1 MKSSKNGF
9 TLSEI
14 LIAIGLVGVISAI
27 VFSTLIHNKP
37 NKNKAM
43 FRKAYYIV
51 ERAAADMMMDDDNFP
66 SVDVDGSRGIAYF
79 DTSVDPDDEDT
90 YEITKYPPYVR
101 NMKNTGKNFC
111 EAFASKLNK
120 DSVQDKKCEKERFTF
135 KKNPTGYTMTYYS
148 TPSFTTSDGIA
159 WYMTSNIICDP
170 DDKVAN
176 PEGDPCVVPD
186 EDMPDCPRK
195 SEKAPYTCVYFDVNG
210 PNELPNKFVH
220 YKGQSESE
228 EVRDADKGWFYV
240 FWNGQIKAPPGQAQK
255 YLKSVTVF

>member
-1 MKSSKNGF
+1 MKKSKNGF
-9 TLSEI
+9 TLSEV

-27 VFSTLIHNKP
+27 VFSTLVHNKP

-66 SVDVDGSRGIAYF
+66 TVDVDGSKGIAYF
-79 DTSVDPDDEDT
+79 DPSVDPDDQDT
-90 YEITKYPPYVR
+90 YDITKYPPYVR
-101 NMKNTGKNFC
+101 NFKNTGKNFC

-120 DSVQDKKCEKERFTF
+120 ASVQEKKCEKQKFTF
-135 KKNPTGYTMTYYS
+135 KKNPNGYASSLTLS
-148 TPSFTTSDGIA
+148 PSFTTSDGIA
-159 WYMTSNIICDP
+159 WFMTANIICDP

-176 PEGDPCVVPD
+176 PEDDPCEVPD
-186 EDMPDCPRK
+186 EDMPDCPTK
-195 SEKAPYTCVYFDVNG
+195 NEKAPYTCIYFDVNG
-210 PNELPNKFVH
+210 LNELPNKVVH
-220 YKGQSESE
+220 FTGQSEPE
-228 EVRDADKGWFYV
+228 HRDADRGWLYV